1 MIYDIVILTDCRY
14 ENPEETD
21 WYIEQILLEDGLV
34 QSALEKKGLKVIRKS
49 WDAKDFDWTQSR
61 YAIFRSTWDYFDRFG
76 EFFSWFEKTRKVLE
90 FINCPEIIYWNLDKH
105 YLNDLKQSNINIPP
119 TIFIEKG
126 EQQSLNALF
135 KKTEWTKAVL
145 KPAIA
150 GAARETFLIKK
161 EEHLNYEKELQRLI
175 KKEAMLFQEF
185 QHQIQSK
192 GEMSLMMIDGKFTHA
207 VLKKAKAGDFRVQ
220 DDFGGTVVDYVP
232 NKEEIAFAEKAIAAC
247 PKETTYGRVDV
258 FYDNDNFLSLGEL
271 ELIEPE
277 LWFRKH
283 TTAADK
289 LADVIFMQIQHNIR
303 S

>member
-14 ENPEETD
+14 ENPDKTD

-49 WDAKDFDWTQSR
+49 WDAEDFDWAQSR

-90 FINCPEIIYWNLDKH
+90 FINFPEIVYWNLDKH

-126 EQQSLNALF
+126 EQQSLSALF
-135 KKTEWTKAVL
+135 KKTKWIKAVL

-161 EEHLNYEKELQRLI
+161 EDHLNYEKELQKLI
-175 KKEAMLFQEF
+175 EKEAMLFQEF
-185 QHQIQSK
+185 QYQIQSK

-207 VLKKAKAGDFRVQ
+207 VLKKAKPGDFRVQ

-247 PKETTYGRVDV
+247 PKEIIYGRVDI
-258 FYDNDNFLSLGEL
+258 FYDNDNRLSLGEL

-277 LWFRKH
+277 LWFRKNP
-283 TTAADK
+283 TAADK
-289 LADVIFMQIQHNIR
+289 LADTIFVQIQHNIT

>member
-14 ENPEETD
+14 ENPEKTD
-21 WYIEQILLEDGLV
+21 WYIEQILLEDRLV

-49 WDAKDFDWTQSR
+49 WNAKDFDWALCR
-61 YAIFRSTWDYFDRFG
+61 YAIFRSTWDYFNRFD
-76 EFFSWFEKTRKVLE
+76 EFFSWLEKTRKVLD

-105 YLNDLKQSNINIPP
+105 YLNDLKKSNINIPP

-126 EQQSLNALF
+126 EQYSLKTLF

-161 EEHLNYEKELQRLI
+161 EKHLNYEKELQRLI
-175 KKEAMLFQEF
+175 KNESMIFQEF
-185 QHQIQSK
+185 QYQIQSK
-192 GEMSLMMIDGKFTHA
+192 GEMSLIMINGHFTHA
-207 VLKKAKAGDFRVQ
+207 VLKKAKNGDFRVQ
-220 DDFGGTVVDYVP
+220 DDFGGTVEDYLP

-247 PKETTYGRVDV
+247 PEETTYGRVDI
-258 FYDNDNFLSLGEL
+258 FYDNNNLLSLGEL

-283 TTAADK
+283 HSAADK
-289 LADVIFMQIQHNIR
+289 LADAIFMQIQNNITF
-303 S
+303 

>member
-1 MIYDIVILTDCRY
+1 MIYDIVILTDSRY
-14 ENPEETD
+14 EKPETTD

-34 QSALEKKGLKVIRKS
+34 QKALEEKGLKVIRKS

-119 TIFIEKG
+119 TIFLEKG

-135 KKTEWTKAVL
+135 EKTEWTKAVL

-161 EEHLNYEKELQRLI
+161 EEYLNYEKELQRLI

-192 GEMSLMMIDGKFTHA
+192 GEMSLIMIDGKFTHA
-207 VLKKAKAGDFRVQ
+207 VLKKAKPGDFRVQ
-220 DDFGGTVVDYVP
+220 DDFGGTVVDYAP
-232 NKEEIAFAEKAIAAC
+232 NKEEIAFAEKTIAVC
-247 PKETTYGRVDV
+247 PKETTYGRVDI
-258 FYDNDNFLSLGEL
+258 FYDNDNRLSLGEL

-283 TTAADK
+283 PTAADK
-289 LADVIFMQIQHNIR
+289 LADAIFMQIQHNIT

>member
-1 MIYDIVILTDCRY
+1 MTYDIVILTDHRY
-14 ENPEETD
+14 ENPEVKD

-34 QSALEKKGLKVIRKS
+34 QKALEKKGLKVIRKS
-49 WDAKDFDWTQSR
+49 WDSINFDWSKAR
-61 YAIFRSTWDYFDRFG
+61 FAIFRSTWDYFDRFS
-76 EFFSWFEKTRKVLE
+76 EFFAWFEKIRKVIK

-105 YLNDLKQSNINIPP
+105 YLSDLKKSNINIPP
-119 TIFIEKG
+119 TIFIEKF
-126 EQQSLNALF
+126 EQQSLNTLF

-161 EEHLNYEKELQRLI
+161 EEHLTYEKVLQRLI

-192 GEMSLMMIDGKFTHA
+192 GEISLMMIDGNFSHA
-207 VLKKAKAGDFRVQ
+207 VLKKAKPGDFRVQ
-220 DDFGGTVVDYVP
+220 DDFGGTVLDYVP
-232 NKEEIAFAEKAIAAC
+232 NKEEITFAEKAIAAC
-247 PKETTYGRVDV
+247 PKATTYGRVDI
-258 FYDNDNFLSLGEL
+258 FYDNNNLLSLGEL

-283 TTAADK
+283 PTAADK
-289 LADVIFMQIQHNIR
+289 LADAIFKQIQII
-303 S
+303 

>member
-34 QSALEKKGLKVIRKS
+34 QSPLEKKGLKVIRKS

-126 EQQSLNALF
+126 EQQSLNTLF
-135 KKTEWTKAVL
+135 KKTQWKKAVL

-192 GEMSLMMIDGKFTHA
+192 GEMSLIMINGKFTHA
-207 VLKKAKAGDFRVQ
+207 VLKKAKPGDFRVQ
-220 DDFGGTVVDYVP
+220 DDFGGSVIDYIP

-247 PKETTYGRVDV
+247 PKATIYGRVDV
-258 FYDNDNFLSLGEL
+258 FYDNDNLLSLGEL

-283 TTAADK
+283 HTAANK
-289 LADVIFMQIQHNIR
+289 LADAIYMQIQHNIT

>member
-1 MIYDIVILTDCRY
+1 MIYDIVILTDSRY
-14 ENPEETD
+14 EKPETTD

-34 QSALEKKGLKVIRKS
+34 QKALEEKGLKVIRKS

-76 EFFSWFEKTRKVLE
+76 EFFSWFEKTRKVLD

-119 TIFIEKG
+119 TIFLEKG
-126 EQQSLNALF
+126 EQQSLNTLF
-135 KKTEWTKAVL
+135 EKTEWTKAVL

-161 EEHLNYEKELQRLI
+161 EEHLNYEKELERLI
-175 KKEAMLFQEF
+175 KNEAMLFQEF
-185 QHQIQSK
+185 QYQIQSK
-192 GEMSLMMIDGKFTHA
+192 GEMSLIMIDGKFTHA

-220 DDFGGTVVDYVP
+220 DDFGGTVLDYIP

-247 PKETTYGRVDV
+247 PKETTYGRVDI
-258 FYDNDNFLSLGEL
+258 FYDNENHLSLGEL

-283 TTAADK
+283 PTASDNLSDA
-289 LADVIFMQIQHNIR
+289 IFIQIQHNIR

>member
-14 ENPEETD
+14 ENPGETD
-21 WYIEQILLEDGLV
+21 WYIDQIILEDGLV
-34 QSALEKKGLKVIRKS
+34 QRALEKKGLKVIRKS
-49 WDAKDFDWTQSR
+49 WDAKDFDWAQSS
-61 YAIFRSTWDYFDRFG
+61 YAIFRSTWDYFDRFS
-76 EFFSWFEKTRKVLE
+76 EFFSWFEKTRKVLN

-105 YLNDLKQSNINIPP
+105 YLSDLKHSNINIPP

-161 EEHLNYEKELQRLI
+161 EDHLNYEKELQRLI
-175 KKEAMLFQEF
+175 KNEAMLFQEF

-220 DDFGGTVVDYVP
+220 DDFGGTVLDYIP
-232 NKEEIAFAEKAIAAC
+232 NKEEIAFAEKAITAC
-247 PKETTYGRVDV
+247 PKATTYGRVDV
-258 FYDNDNFLSLGEL
+258 FYDNDNLLSLGEL

-283 TTAADK
+283 PTAADK
-289 LADVIFMQIQHNIR
+289 LADAIFMQIQHNIR

>member
-21 WYIEQILLEDGLV
+21 WYIEQILIEDGLV
-34 QSALEKKGLKVIRKS
+34 KSALEKKGLKVIRKS

-61 YAIFRSTWDYFDRFG
+61 YAIFRSTWDYFDRFD

-126 EQQSLNALF
+126 EQQSLNELF
-135 KKTEWTKAVL
+135 EKTEWTKAVL

-161 EEHLNYEKELQRLI
+161 DEHLKYEKELQRLI
-175 KKEAMLFQEF
+175 KKETMLFQEF

-207 VLKKAKAGDFRVQ
+207 VLKKVKSGDFRVQ
-220 DDFGGTVVDYVP
+220 DDFGGTVVQYVP
-232 NKEEIAFAEKAIAAC
+232 NKEEISFAEKAIAAC
-247 PKETTYGRVDV
+247 PKETTYGRVDI
-258 FYDNDNFLSLGEL
+258 FYDNENCLSLGEL

-277 LWFRKH
+277 LWFRENL
-283 TTAADK
+283 TAADK
-289 LADVIFMQIQHNIR
+289 LADIIFMQTEHNIK

>member
-1 MIYDIVILTDCRY
+1 MIYDIVILTDSRY
-14 ENPEETD
+14 EKPETTD

-34 QSALEKKGLKVIRKS
+34 QKALEEKGLKVIRKS

-76 EFFSWFEKTRKVLE
+76 EFFSWFEKTRKVLK
-90 FINCPEIIYWNLDKH
+90 FINCPEIIYWNIDKH

-119 TIFIEKG
+119 TIFIKKG

-135 KKTEWTKAVL
+135 KKTGWTNAVL

-150 GAARETFLIKK
+150 GAARETFLIRKK
-161 EEHLNYEKELQRLI
+161 ENLFYEKELQRLI

-192 GEMSLMMIDGKFTHA
+192 GEISLMMIDGKFSHA
-207 VLKKAKAGDFRVQ
+207 VLKKAKPGDFRVQ
-220 DDFGGTVVDYVP
+220 DDFGGTVVDYTP
-232 NKEEIAFAEKAIAAC
+232 NKKEIAFAEKAIAAC
-247 PKETTYGRVDV
+247 PKETTYGRVDI
-258 FYDNDNFLSLGEL
+258 FYDNDNRLSLGEL

-289 LADVIFMQIQHNIR
+289 LADAIFNQIQHNIR
-303 S
+303 P

>member
-1 MIYDIVILTDCRY
+1 MIYDIVILTDYRY
-14 ENPEETD
+14 ENPDIKD
-21 WYIEQILLEDGLV
+21 WYIKQILLEDSLV

-61 YAIFRSTWDYFDRFG
+61 YAIFRSTWDYFDRFS
-76 EFFSWFEKTRKVLE
+76 EFFSWFEKTTNVLD

-105 YLNDLKQSNINIPP
+105 YLNDLKQSNINISP

-126 EQQSLNALF
+126 EQQSLNELF

-175 KKEAMLFQEF
+175 KNEAMLFQEF
-185 QHQIQSK
+185 QYQIQSK

-220 DDFGGTVVDYVP
+220 DDFGGTVVDYNP

-247 PKETTYGRVDV
+247 PKETTYGRVDI
-258 FYDNDNFLSLGEL
+258 FYDNENLLSLGEI

-283 TTAADK
+283 HTAADK
-289 LADVIFMQIQHNIR
+289 LADVIFMQIQYNIR

>member
-34 QSALEKKGLKVIRKS
+34 QSPLEKKGLKVIRKS
-49 WDAKDFDWTQSR
+49 WDAKDFDWAQSR

-126 EQQSLNALF
+126 EQQSLNTLF
-135 KKTEWTKAVL
+135 KKTQWKKAVL

-192 GEMSLMMIDGKFTHA
+192 GEMSLIMINGKFTHA
-207 VLKKAKAGDFRVQ
+207 VLKKAKPGDFRVQ
-220 DDFGGTVVDYVP
+220 DDFGGSVIDYIP

-247 PKETTYGRVDV
+247 PKATIYGRVDV
-258 FYDNDNFLSLGEL
+258 FYDNDNLLSLGEL

-283 TTAADK
+283 HTAANK
-289 LADVIFMQIQHNIR
+289 LADAIYMQIQHNIT

>member
-14 ENPEETD
+14 ENPEKTD

-49 WDAKDFDWTQSR
+49 WDAKNFDWAQSR

-90 FINCPEIIYWNLDKH
+90 FINSPEIIYWNLDKH

-135 KKTEWTKAVL
+135 EKTEWTKAVL

-175 KKEAMLFQEF
+175 EKEAMLFQEF

-207 VLKKAKAGDFRVQ
+207 VLKKAKPGDFRVQ
-220 DDFGGTVVDYVP
+220 DDFGGTVVDYAP
-232 NKEEIAFAEKAIAAC
+232 NKEEIAFAEKAIAVC
-247 PKETTYGRVDV
+247 PKETIYGRVDI
-258 FYDNDNFLSLGEL
+258 FYDNENRLSLGEL

-283 TTAADK
+283 PTAADK
-289 LADVIFMQIQHNIR
+289 LADAIFMQI
-303 S
+303 

>member
-1 MIYDIVILTDCRY
+1 M
-14 ENPEETD
+14 
-21 WYIEQILLEDGLV
+21 
-34 QSALEKKGLKVIRKS
+34 
-49 WDAKDFDWTQSR
+49 
-61 YAIFRSTWDYFDRFG
+61 
-76 EFFSWFEKTRKVLE
+76 
-90 FINCPEIIYWNLDKH
+90 
-105 YLNDLKQSNINIPP
+105 
-119 TIFIEKG
+119 EKG

-135 KKTEWTKAVL
+135 EKTKWTKAVL

-175 KKEAMLFQEF
+175 KKEAMLFQQF

-207 VLKKAKAGDFRVQ
+207 VLKKAKPGDFRVQ
-220 DDFGGTVVDYVP
+220 DDFGGTVVDYPP

-247 PKETTYGRVDV
+247 PKETIYGRVDI
-258 FYDNDNFLSLGEL
+258 FYDNDNRLSLGEL

-277 LWFRKH
+277 LWFRKNP
-283 TTAADK
+283 TAADK
-289 LADVIFMQIQHNIR
+289 LADAIFMQIQHNVT

>member
-14 ENPEETD
+14 ENPDKTD
-21 WYIEQILLEDGLV
+21 WYIKQILLEDGLV

-76 EFFSWFEKTRKVLE
+76 EFFSWFEKTIKVLD

-105 YLNDLKQSNINIPP
+105 YLNDLKQSNINISP

-126 EQQSLNALF
+126 EQQSLNELF

-185 QHQIQSK
+185 QYQIQSK

-207 VLKKAKAGDFRVQ
+207 VLKKAKDGEYRVQ
-220 DDFGGTVVDYVP
+220 DDFGGTVEDYNP
-232 NKEEIAFAEKAIAAC
+232 NREEIAFAEKAIAAC
-247 PKETTYGRVDV
+247 PKETTYGRVDI
-258 FYDNDNFLSLGEL
+258 FYNNKNCLTLVEL

-283 TTAADK
+283 PTAANK
-289 LADVIFMQIQHNIR
+289 IADAIFMQIQHNITT
-303 S
+303 

>member
-14 ENPEETD
+14 EKPETTD
-21 WYIEQILLEDGLV
+21 WYIEQILLEDSLV
-34 QSALEKKGLKVIRKS
+34 QKALEEKELKVIRKS
-49 WDAKDFDWTQSR
+49 WDAKDFDWAQSR

-76 EFFSWFEKTRKVLE
+76 EFFSWFEKTRKVLK

-119 TIFIEKG
+119 TIFIEKR

-161 EEHLNYEKELQRLI
+161 EEHLNYEKELKRLI
-175 KKEAMLFQEF
+175 KNEAMLFQEF

-207 VLKKAKAGDFRVQ
+207 VLKKAKPGDFRVQ
-220 DDFGGTVVDYVP
+220 DDFGGTVVDYAP

-247 PKETTYGRVDV
+247 PKETIYGRVDI
-258 FYDNDNFLSLGEL
+258 FYDNDNHLSLGEL

-283 TTAADK
+283 PTAADK
-289 LADVIFMQIQHNIR
+289 LADAIFMQIQHNIT

>member
-14 ENPEETD
+14 ENPDKTN
-21 WYIEQILLEDGLV
+21 WYIEQILQEDGLV
-34 QSALEKKGLKVIRKS
+34 KSALEKKGLKVIRKS
-49 WDAKDFDWTQSR
+49 WNAKGFDWAQCR
-61 YAIFRSTWDYFDRFG
+61 CAIFRSTWDYFDRFN
-76 EFFSWFEKTRKVLE
+76 EFFSWFEKTRKVLN

-105 YLNDLKQSNINIPP
+105 YLNDLEKSNINIPP

-126 EQQSLNALF
+126 EHSSLNALF
-135 KKTEWTKAVL
+135 SKTEWKKAVL

-161 EEHLNYEKELQRLI
+161 EEHVHYEKELQRLI
-175 KKEAMLFQEF
+175 KKESMLFQEF
-185 QHQIQSK
+185 QHQIQIK
-192 GEMSLMMIDGKFTHA
+192 GEMSLIMINGQFTHA
-207 VLKKAKAGDFRVQ
+207 VLKKAKHGDFRVQ

-232 NKEEIAFAEKAIAAC
+232 NKKEIAFAEKAIAAC
-247 PKETTYGRVDV
+247 PKETIYGRVDI
-258 FYDNDNFLSLGEL
+258 FYDNDNLLSLGEL

-283 TTAADK
+283 HIAVDK
-289 LADVIFMQIQHNIR
+289 LADAIFMQIQHNIT